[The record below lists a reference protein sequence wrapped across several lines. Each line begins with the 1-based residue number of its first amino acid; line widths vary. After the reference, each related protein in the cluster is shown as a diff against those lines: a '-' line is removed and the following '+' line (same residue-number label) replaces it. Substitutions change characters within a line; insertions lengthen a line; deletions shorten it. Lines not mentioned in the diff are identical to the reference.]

1 MVVGDGFEPSKTW
14 SVDLQSTAFG
24 RSAIPPLERVK
35 GIEPSQSAW
44 KADVLPLNYTRLS
57 VFINILQKNEK
68 SSRVLKFFSFFLF
81 FSKKNIF
88 TNGVDFSENDDI
100 VLICDYFVSK
110 KGNMKNDPYGK
121 SY

>member
-57 VFINILQKNEK
+57 VFVNILQKNEK
-68 SSRVLKFFSFFLF
+68 SSRVLKFFQFFLIF
-81 FSKKNIF
+81 LKKNNFI
-88 TNGVDFSENDDI
+88 NGVDFLENDDI
-100 VLICDYFVSK
+100 VLVCDYFVSK
-110 KGNMKNDPYGK
+110 ERKYEK
-121 SY
+121 

>member
-57 VFINILQKNEK
+57 VFINILHFFEK
-68 SSRVLKFFSFFLF
+68 SSRKITFFSFFSF
-81 FSKKNIF
+81 FIEI
-88 TNGVDFSENDDI
+88 VDCKTKRN
-100 VLICDYFVSK
+100 
-110 KGNMKNDPYGK
+110 P
-121 SY
+121 